1 MKMTPTP
8 TTWVMGRP
16 ARAQVTNEPPV
27 SVSQGEFIKNAEGE
41 NPKMQKG
48 KQKVLEAP
56 GTRKTGLQSHG
67 GAENRE
73 KIGEKMR
80 DEQQICQEKSHRRC
94 RHRSTWPER
103 TQFRL
108 ADWWLAAAWSG
119 APTGFLTRW
128 AWWERCP
135 RLESFKVAWKWQQSV
150 SELRSNRLESQT
162 AKFSLI
168 HPAFI
173 QLCWE

>member
-8 TTWVMGRP
+8 TTWVMGCP

-94 RHRSTWPER
+94 RHRSTRPER

-119 APTGFLTRW
+119 APTGFLTRC

-150 SELRSNRLESQT
+150 SELRSNRLESHT